1 MPAFEAAVRCGAD
14 AIELDVQLTRDE
26 VPVVYHDR
34 TLFKLDGSRRRVA
47 ERSFDE
53 LRHRDFSRRRGAR
66 YRGIGVPSLAQVL
79 DELGGRIPLMLEIKA
94 DGERPRSARWRR
106 LVDGVVDAVQR
117 RALARHVHVLS
128 FDAEVLAL
136 VGRRAPE
143 LPRVWNVDAP
153 VEWSPVF
160 QRRLAKVGTLCLP
173 ARFATA
179 TLGRRLQEQDRA
191 LWVYRCDTEHA
202 LLLAR
207 RSGAT
212 MLITDDPAWLRRR
225 LRETASVR

>member
-1 MPAFEAAVRCGAD
+1 MSKRFSTLDTTRLLFEHPKILFRM
-14 AIELDVQLTRDE
+14 IERM
-26 VPVVYHDR
+26 DR
-34 TLFKLDGSRRRVA
+34 NEARYIRESDLVA
-47 ERSFDE
+47 EVMDYTGNLGKADRDRVRLAMNTDNLFRSRLIID
-53 LRHRDFSRRRGAR
+53 
-66 YRGIGVPSLAQVL
+66 I
-79 DELGGRIPLMLEIKA
+79 IKA